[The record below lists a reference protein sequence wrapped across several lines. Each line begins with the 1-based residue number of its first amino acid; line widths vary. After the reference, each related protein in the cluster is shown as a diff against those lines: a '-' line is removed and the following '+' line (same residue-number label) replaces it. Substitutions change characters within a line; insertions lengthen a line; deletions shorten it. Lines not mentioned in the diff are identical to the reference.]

1 MKKLF
6 TLLAILVSI
15 SVHAQ
20 FKVDTYKNYMGRW
33 NKYTKEYDLDKEY
46 RYANISFVIYESY
59 IEANDEAKS
68 IYRIKKNLPDDV
80 TPKYKAVTIEC
91 LDENN
96 RECRFT
102 VMRDNTTQQ
111 VFVIIQYEILAYFYV
126 VKTE

>member
-1 MKKLF
+1 MKKLL

-20 FKVDTYKNYMGRW
+20 FKLDTYKNYKGVW
-33 NKYTKEYDLDKEY
+33 NKYTKEYDLDNQY
-46 RYANISFVIYESY
+46 RYANISFTFYDSY

-68 IYRIKKNLPDDV
+68 LYRLKKSLPEDV
-80 TPKYKAVTIEC
+80 TSKYKAVTMEC

-102 VMRDNTTQQ
+102 VMRDNTTDQ
-111 VFVIIQYEILAYFYV
+111 VFIIIQYEILAYFYV